1 MPMMA
6 SPPPAV
12 VLNQGPGQ
20 CCNSPTNRRIV
31 RAKVMIDGTKISC
44 VVLGRGLELVSGILP
59 PLTVED
65 RIRFGRGA
73 VTTWRFSQLY
83 SSAPTAADAV
93 QSQLPVY
100 STEHSLLDLYQ
111 RAWGKL
117 IRR

>member
-20 CCNSPTNRRIV
+20 CSSSPTNRRIV
-31 RAKVMIDGTKISC
+31 MAKVMIDGTQITC
-44 VVLGRGLELVSGILP
+44 MVLGRALELVSGIQTSFAL
-59 PLTVED
+59 LKTE
-65 RIRFGRGA
+65 FALGAGA

-93 QSQLPVY
+93 QKPAPS
-100 STEHSLLDLYQ
+100 
-111 RAWGKL
+111 
-117 IRR
+117 I